1 MKKNNVLIALFFLNA
16 TLSFG
21 QSKAEAAVAEAVNQ
35 LTEALLSG
43 DRESLASLVADE
55 LTYGHSSGNI
65 EDKAAFVE
73 AVASGKTDF
82 TKIDLSD
89 QTITVV
95 GKTAL
100 VRHKMS
106 ADLGKIHVDLGILT
120 VWTKQKKDWKLL
132 ARQAF
137 RI

>member
-1 MKKNNVLIALFFLNA
+1 MKKIIILIACFALSM
-16 TLSFG
+16 TLSFA
-21 QSKAEAAVAEAVNQ
+21 QSKTEMAVANAVNQ

-43 DRESLASLVADE
+43 DRAALTAVAADE
-55 LTYGHSSGNI
+55 LTYGHSSGAI

-82 TKIDLSD
+82 TKIDISD
-89 QTITVV
+89 QTISVV

-106 ADLGKIHVDLGILT
+106 ADLGRTHVDLGILT
-120 VWTKQKKDWKLL
+120 VWTKRKGEWKLL

>member
-1 MKKNNVLIALFFLNA
+1 MKKNNFLIAFFLLNA

-21 QSKAEAAVAEAVNQ
+21 QSKAEAAVNDAVNQ

-43 DRESLASLVADE
+43 DRAALTAIAADE

-65 EDKAAFVE
+65 EDKTAFVE

-82 TKIDLSD
+82 TKIDVSD
-89 QTITVV
+89 QTISVV
-95 GKTAL
+95 GKIAL

-106 ADLGKIHVDLGILT
+106 ADLGKVHLDLGVLT
-120 VWTKQKKDWKLL
+120 VWTKQKKGWKLL

-137 RI
+137 KI

>member
-1 MKKNNVLIALFFLNA
+1 MKKNNVLIAFFLLNA

-21 QSKAEAAVAEAVNQ
+21 QSKAEIAVADAVNQ

-43 DRESLASLVADE
+43 NRAALTAIAADE

-65 EDKAAFVE
+65 EDKTAFVE

-82 TKIDLSD
+82 TKIDVSD
-89 QTITVV
+89 QTISIV
-95 GKTAL
+95 GKIAL

-106 ADLGKIHVDLGILT
+106 ADLGKVHVNLGILT
-120 VWTKQKKDWKLL
+120 VWTKQKKGWKLL

-137 RI
+137 KI

>member
-1 MKKNNVLIALFFLNA
+1 MKKINLLIVCLALGT
-16 TLSFG
+16 TLSFA
-21 QSKAEAAVAEAVNQ
+21 QSKHEAAVAVAVDQ
-35 LTEALLSG
+35 LTQALLSG
-43 DRESLASLVADE
+43 DRAALTAVAADE
-55 LTYGHSSGNI
+55 LTYGHSSGAI

-82 TKIDLSD
+82 TKIDISD
-89 QTITVV
+89 QTISIV

-106 ADLGKIHVDLGILT
+106 ADLGSTHVNLGILT
-120 VWTKQKKDWKLL
+120 VWTKQKGGWKLL
-132 ARQAF
+132 ARQAY

>member
-1 MKKNNVLIALFFLNA
+1 MRKINLLIVCLASSM
-16 TLSFG
+16 TLSFA
-21 QSKAEAAVAEAVNQ
+21 QSKAEMAVADAVNQ

-43 DRESLASLVADE
+43 DRAALTAIAADE
-55 LTYGHSSGNI
+55 LTYGHSSGAI

-82 TKIDLSD
+82 TKIDISD
-89 QTITVV
+89 QTISVV

-106 ADLGKIHVDLGILT
+106 ADLGRTHVDLGILT
-120 VWTKQKKDWKLL
+120 VWTKRKGQWILL

>member
-1 MKKNNVLIALFFLNA
+1 MKKNNVLITFFLLNA

-21 QSKAEAAVAEAVNQ
+21 QSKAEAAVTDAVNQ

-43 DRESLASLVADE
+43 DRAALTAIAADE

-82 TKIDLSD
+82 TKIDISD
-89 QTITVV
+89 QTISVV

-106 ADLGKIHVDLGILT
+106 ADLGKVHVNLGILT
-120 VWTKQKKDWKLL
+120 VWTKQKKGWKLL

-137 RI
+137 KI

>member
-1 MKKNNVLIALFFLNA
+1 MRKFYLLLACLVFGA

-21 QSKAEAAVAEAVNQ
+21 QSKQELAVADAVNK

-43 DRESLASLVADE
+43 DRAALTAIAADE
-55 LTYGHSSGNI
+55 LTYGHSSGAI

-73 AVASGKTDF
+73 ALVSGKTDF
-82 TKIDLSD
+82 TKIDITN
-89 QTITVV
+89 QTIAVV

-100 VRHKMS
+100 VRHNMS
-106 ADLGKIHVDLGILT
+106 ADLGSTHVNLGILT
-120 VWTKQKKDWKLL
+120 VWTKQKGGWKLL
-132 ARQAF
+132 ARQAY

>member
-1 MKKNNVLIALFFLNA
+1 MRKLNLLIAFLA
-16 TLSFG
+16 LSSTLSFA
-21 QSKAEAAVAEAVNQ
+21 QSKKETAVADAVKQ

-43 DRESLASLVADE
+43 DRESLAAIAADE
-55 LTYGHSSGNI
+55 LTYGHSSGTI

-82 TKIDLSD
+82 TKIDISD
-89 QTITVV
+89 QTISVV
-95 GKTAL
+95 GKIAL

-106 ADLGKIHVDLGILT
+106 ADLGEVHVGLGILT
-120 VWTKQKKDWKLL
+120 VWAKQKGGWKLL
-132 ARQAF
+132 ARQAY